1 MGIQLWT
8 GFNSMQTYYKSQEI
22 PTITP
27 EEVKN
32 KEQQPQAVQ
41 QNIAV
46 AESVNEPIAED
57 NRSKTADLENISLT
71 FNKDE
76 TFDYIGSESGL
87 AGLDMQKAIS
97 DMKKDA
103 VLQEYQYFVGSSKDF
118 FQPADGMVI
127 PK

>member
-32 KEQQPQAVQ
+32 KEQQPQTVQ
-41 QNIAV
+41 QNIVA
-46 AESVNEPIAED
+46 AESVNEPVAED

>member
-41 QNIAV
+41 QNIAA